1 MNKINI
7 TKDNWRKFTKSALMP
22 DAKSK
27 AKETYADRE
36 EIQKNVKLL
45 SECAMMY
52 NSLQEC
58 RNRRDECV
66 QYYLGNQLGRLIPDP
81 ETGGQ
86 TKISIREYAVK
97 QGMTPLQMN
106 LITSRVRSMVGLY
119 EKQKL
124 EDITLARDSEKQD
137 LGEMMSAAIQYLY
150 QNSNLYRANA
160 DGYREF
166 LIGAIPCFRT
176 GYDFDREK
184 KISDVYVDLEDI
196 NLMFWDNSTFGQYFK
211 NISVIGKLHEFTQLE
226 ILSRFA
232 KTPKMRRQILDA
244 FTEVNSSQFAQQFSK
259 NNRKNQYSFYTAADP
274 NKYRIIEVWKRE
286 EHEVYVCTDPIGEE
300 PFVIDIDQ
308 LDEVLAENN
317 RRQSQIVLYGGDI
330 SDAATIDYEY
340 RVDSEWIVRY
350 LTPCGHVLYQ
360 AVSPY
365 AHGSHPWALGG
376 YPMVNGIVQSLV
388 YDLIPAQD
396 MINRLVMRME
406 FVRMN
411 QAKGFGIIEAECL
424 EESDMT
430 EEEFAKKYTS
440 AKGIAALRTQKFG
453 GVNNIF
459 ARFTDEGGTGNDFSM
474 LQTYMG
480 MIDQQSGSTNASR
493 GEQGGS
499 HESASRYML
508 ETENSNNNTC
518 DGEQW
523 YNGLLQVRD
532 WKVMMLMQQH
542 YNSNRYMAIAGN
554 KYSETAKQY
563 DADKIK
569 QTQFDLALLQQPSS
583 GVVRMMI
590 NDTINTALQ
599 YGAIDGDTALD
610 ALEMYGIGD
619 LRSIKQ
625 RNMEKA
631 AQQQAMMQQPA
642 MQQQVPPQQK

>member
-1 MNKINI
+1 
-7 TKDNWRKFTKSALMP
+7 
-22 DAKSK
+22 
-27 AKETYADRE
+27 
-36 EIQKNVKLL
+36 
-45 SECAMMY
+45 
-52 NSLQEC
+52 
-58 RNRRDECV
+58 
-66 QYYLGNQLGRLIPDP
+66 
-81 ETGGQ
+81 
-86 TKISIREYAVK
+86 
-97 QGMTPLQMN
+97 
-106 LITSRVRSMVGLY
+106 
-119 EKQKL
+119 
-124 EDITLARDSEKQD
+124 
-137 LGEMMSAAIQYLY
+137 
-150 QNSNLYRANA
+150 
-160 DGYREF
+160 
-166 LIGAIPCFRT
+166 
-176 GYDFDREK
+176 
-184 KISDVYVDLEDI
+184 
-196 NLMFWDNSTFGQYFK
+196 
-211 NISVIGKLHEFTQLE
+211 
-226 ILSRFA
+226 
-232 KTPKMRRQILDA
+232 
-244 FTEVNSSQFAQQFSK
+244 
-259 NNRKNQYSFYTAADP
+259 
-274 NKYRIIEVWKRE
+274 
-286 EHEVYVCTDPIGEE
+286 
-300 PFVIDIDQ
+300 
-308 LDEVLAENN
+308 
-317 RRQSQIVLYGGDI
+317 
-330 SDAATIDYEY
+330 
-340 RVDSEWIVRY
+340 
-350 LTPCGHVLYQ
+350 
-360 AVSPY
+360 
-365 AHGSHPWALGG
+365 
-376 YPMVNGIVQSLV
+376 
-388 YDLIPAQD
+388 
-396 MINRLVMRME
+396 MRME